1 MNLQL
6 LTGLFVALIHVVY
19 SQGIYE
25 DCCLK
30 YSKPRKPAL
39 LRNIRRFKIQEVNG
53 SCNIRA
59 VIFELRK
66 KNVIC
71 GNPEEKW
78 VKDKIRQLQRKIF
91 QGSKKVHEGNI
102 VNAARLLTQGVQSHQ
117 VHGAR
122 RNHTRLEHISGSMKF
137 TSTQKPSLRL
147 QG

>member
-6 LTGLFVALIHVVY
+6 LTSLLVALIHVVY

-30 YSKPRKPAL
+30 YSKPRKQAL
-39 LRNIRRFKIQEVNG
+39 LRNIRGYKIQEMNG

-59 VIFELRK
+59 VIFEFRR

-71 GNPEEKW
+71 VNPDEKW
-78 VKDKIRQLQRKIF
+78 VQDKIRQLKRKTF
-91 QGSKKVHEGNI
+91 QGSKKVHGGNS
-102 VNAARLLTQGVQSHQ
+102 NTARLLAQGVQPHQ
-117 VHGAR
+117 VHRIR

-137 TSTQKPSLRL
+137 TPTQKPSLGL
-147 QG
+147 HG